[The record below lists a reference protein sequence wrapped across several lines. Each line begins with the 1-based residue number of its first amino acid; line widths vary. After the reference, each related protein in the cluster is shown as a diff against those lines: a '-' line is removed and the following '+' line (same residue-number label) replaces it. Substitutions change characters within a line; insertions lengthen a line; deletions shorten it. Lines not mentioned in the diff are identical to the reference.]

1 MKKMLIFATGLIVMA
16 SCGNKGT
23 DYDAS
28 GVFETTEV
36 LVSARGTGEI
46 MSFRIE
52 EGQTVKANEVLGRLD
67 VTQLELKK
75 EQLNASQAQ
84 VQANKSATNSHVL
97 DLEKQVAGIRQQI
110 SNLQREKNR
119 FSALLADG
127 AATKKQV
134 DDISYQISV
143 LQKQL
148 AATQEQISANNK
160 SFHGQSAGF
169 DAQSTGVETQK
180 AQVDDMLRQAV
191 IVSPIDG
198 VVLSKYAEQ
207 SEYAAPGRALF
218 KVADVKQMRLR
229 AYITADLL
237 TNVKI
242 GQKVKVYADQG
253 EKGRKE
259 YEGIVSW
266 ISSEAEFTP
275 KTIQTRDE
283 RSNLVYAVKIDVKND
298 GLIKR
303 GMYGDVKF

>member
-1 MKKMLIFATGLIVMA
+1 MKKIMILATGLVVLA
-16 SCGNKGT
+16 SCGNKDV

-46 MSFRIE
+46 ISLNIE
-52 EGQTVKANEVLGRLD
+52 EGQQVKANEELGRLD

-75 EQLNASQAQ
+75 DQL
-84 VQANKSATNSHVL
+84 KSGKTAATSRKLNTQQ
-97 DLEKQVAGIRQQI
+97 QVASINQQI
-110 SNLQREKNR
+110 QNLQKEKAR
-119 FSALLADG
+119 FEALLKDG
-127 AATKKQV
+127 AATQKQV
-134 DDISYQISV
+134 DDIGYQIAV

-148 AATQEQISANNK
+148 SAVNEQVSTANT
-160 SFHGQSAGF
+160 SIDGQSAGF
-169 DAQSTGVETQK
+169 DAQIG
-180 AQVDDMLRQAV
+180 QVDDMLRQAV
-191 IVSPIDG
+191 ITSPIDG
-198 VVLSKYAEQ
+198 VILSKYAEQ
-207 SEYAAPGRALF
+207 GEFAAPGRALF
-218 KVADVKQMRLR
+218 KVADVSQMRLR

-253 EKGRKE
+253 DKGRKE
-259 YEGIVSW
+259 YEGTVSW

-275 KTIQTRDE
+275 KTIQTRNE

-298 GLIKR
+298 GIIKR

>member
-1 MKKMLIFATGLIVMA
+1 MILATGLVVLA
-16 SCGNKGT
+16 SCGNKDV

-46 MSFRIE
+46 VSLNIE
-52 EGQTVKANEVLGRLD
+52 EGQQVKANEELGRLD

-75 EQLNASQAQ
+75 DQL
-84 VQANKSATNSHVL
+84 KSGKTAATSRKLNTQQ
-97 DLEKQVAGIRQQI
+97 QVASISQQI
-110 SNLQREKNR
+110 QNLQREKAR
-119 FSALLADG
+119 FQALLKDG
-127 AATKKQV
+127 AATQKQV
-134 DDISYQISV
+134 DDIGYQIAV

-148 AATQEQISANNK
+148 SAVNEQVSTANT
-160 SFHGQSAGF
+160 SIDGQSAGF
-169 DAQSTGVETQK
+169 DAQIG
-180 AQVDDMLRQAV
+180 QVDDMLRQAV
-191 IVSPIDG
+191 FTSPIDG
-198 VVLSKYAEQ
+198 VILSKYAEQ
-207 SEYAAPGRALF
+207 GEFAAPGRALF
-218 KVADVKQMRLR
+218 KVADVSQMRLR

-253 EKGRKE
+253 DKGRKE
-259 YEGIVSW
+259 YEGTVSW

-275 KTIQTRDE
+275 KTIQTRNE

-298 GLIKR
+298 GIIKR

>member
-1 MKKMLIFATGLIVMA
+1 MKKIMILATGLVALA
-16 SCGNKGT
+16 SCGNKDV

-46 MSFRIE
+46 VSLNIE
-52 EGQTVKANEVLGRLD
+52 EGQQVKANEELGRLD

-75 EQLNASQAQ
+75 DQL
-84 VQANKSATNSHVL
+84 KSGKTAATSRKLNTQQ
-97 DLEKQVAGIRQQI
+97 QVASISQQI
-110 SNLQREKNR
+110 QNLQREKAR
-119 FSALLADG
+119 FEALLKDG
-127 AATKKQV
+127 AATQKQV
-134 DDISYQISV
+134 DDIGYQIAV

-148 AATQEQISANNK
+148 SAVNEQVSTANT
-160 SFHGQSAGF
+160 SIDGQSAGF
-169 DAQSTGVETQK
+169 DAQIG
-180 AQVDDMLRQAV
+180 QVDDMLRQAV
-191 IVSPIDG
+191 ITSPIDG
-198 VVLSKYAEQ
+198 VILSKYAEQ
-207 SEYAAPGRALF
+207 GEFAAPGRALF
-218 KVADVKQMRLR
+218 KVADVSQMRLR

-253 EKGRKE
+253 DKGRKE
-259 YEGIVSW
+259 YEGTVSW

-275 KTIQTRDE
+275 KTIQTRNE

-298 GLIKR
+298 GIIKR

>member
-1 MKKMLIFATGLIVMA
+1 MILATGLVVLA
-16 SCGNKGT
+16 SCGNKDV

-46 MSFRIE
+46 VSLNIE
-52 EGQTVKANEVLGRLD
+52 EGQQVKANEELGRLD

-75 EQLNASQAQ
+75 DQLKSG
-84 VQANKSATNSHVL
+84 KSAATSRKLNTVQ
-97 DLEKQVAGIRQQI
+97 QVASINQQI
-110 SNLQREKNR
+110 QNLQKEKAR
-119 FSALLADG
+119 FQALLRDG
-127 AATKKQV
+127 AATQKQV
-134 DDISYQISV
+134 DDIGYQIAV

-148 AATQEQISANNK
+148 SAVNEQVSTANT
-160 SFHGQSAGF
+160 SIDGQSAGF
-169 DAQSTGVETQK
+169 DAQIG
-180 AQVDDMLRQAV
+180 QVDDMLRQAV
-191 IVSPIDG
+191 ITSPIDG
-198 VVLSKYAEQ
+198 VILSKYAEQ
-207 SEYAAPGRALF
+207 GEFAAPGRALF
-218 KVADVKQMRLR
+218 KVADVSQMRLR

-259 YEGIVSW
+259 YEGTVSW

-283 RSNLVYAVKIDVKND
+283 RSNLVYAVKVDVKND
-298 GLIKR
+298 GIIKR

>member
-1 MKKMLIFATGLIVMA
+1 MKKIMILATGLVVLA
-16 SCGNKGT
+16 SCGNKDV

-46 MSFRIE
+46 VSLNIE
-52 EGQTVKANEVLGRLD
+52 EGQQVKANEELGRLD

-75 EQLNASQAQ
+75 DQLKSG
-84 VQANKSATNSHVL
+84 KSAATSRKLNTAQ
-97 DLEKQVAGIRQQI
+97 QVASINQQI
-110 SNLQREKNR
+110 QNLQKEKAR
-119 FSALLADG
+119 FQALLRDG
-127 AATKKQV
+127 AATQKQV
-134 DDISYQISV
+134 DDIGYQIAV

-148 AATQEQISANNK
+148 SAVNEQVSTANT
-160 SFHGQSAGF
+160 SIDGQSAGF
-169 DAQSTGVETQK
+169 DAQIG
-180 AQVDDMLRQAV
+180 QVDDMLRQA
-191 IVSPIDG
+191 IITSPIDG
-198 VVLSKYAEQ
+198 VILSKYAEQ
-207 SEYAAPGRALF
+207 GEFAAPGRALF
-218 KVADVKQMRLR
+218 KVADVSQMRLR

-253 EKGRKE
+253 DKGRKE
-259 YEGIVSW
+259 YEGTVSW

-275 KTIQTRDE
+275 KTIQTRNE

-298 GLIKR
+298 GIIKR

>member
-1 MKKMLIFATGLIVMA
+1 MKKIMILATGLVVLA
-16 SCGNKGT
+16 SCGNKDV

-46 MSFRIE
+46 VSLNIE
-52 EGQTVKANEVLGRLD
+52 EGQQVKANEELGRLD

-75 EQLNASQAQ
+75 DQL
-84 VQANKSATNSHVL
+84 KSGKTAATSRKLNTQQ
-97 DLEKQVAGIRQQI
+97 QVASISQQI
-110 SNLQREKNR
+110 QNLQREKAR
-119 FSALLADG
+119 FEALLKDG
-127 AATKKQV
+127 AATQKQV
-134 DDISYQISV
+134 DDIGYQIAV

-148 AATQEQISANNK
+148 SAVNEQVSTANT
-160 SFHGQSAGF
+160 SIDGQSAGF
-169 DAQSTGVETQK
+169 DAQIG
-180 AQVDDMLRQAV
+180 QVDDMLRQAV
-191 IVSPIDG
+191 ITSPIDG
-198 VVLSKYAEQ
+198 VILSKYAEQ
-207 SEYAAPGRALF
+207 GEFAAPGRALF
-218 KVADVKQMRLR
+218 KVADVSQMRLR

-253 EKGRKE
+253 DKGRKE
-259 YEGIVSW
+259 YEGTVSC

-275 KTIQTRDE
+275 KTIQTRNE

-298 GLIKR
+298 GIIKR